1 MTAKTVVL
9 NSPFLQLENQGE
21 IVVFPLTQDRHTLGR
36 DPSLVD
42 TIVPDSW
49 QIVSRQQ
56 AVFKKNGED
65 DCIFDGDGQIP
76 SSNRLYLERSLITPQ
91 TGCKLENGMVL
102 NIGLDPKTLIRVT
115 YINPSSSNLA
125 RINYSAQS
133 IALDRQPVTI
143 GRDPTATLQL
153 DAPTISRT
161 HAMINQDASGRYIL
175 RDLSTNGVFVWGICQ
190 RTADC
195 SSDDY

>member
-1 MTAKTVVL
+1 VVL
-9 NSPFLQLENQGE
+9 
-21 IVVFPLTQDRHTLGR
+21 PLTQDRHTLGR

-56 AVFKKNGED
+56 AVFKKDGED
-65 DCIFDGDGQIP
+65 YCIFDGDGQIP
-76 SSNRLYLERSLITPQ
+76 TSNRLYLERSLITPQ

-115 YINPSSSNLA
+115 YINPNSSNLA

-161 HAMINQDASGRYIL
+161 HAMISQDASGRHIL
-175 RDLSTNGVFVWGICQ
+175 RAISVLMGYLSTDSGLLKRRLLVMVRRLKLVHWRRC
-190 RTADC
+190 
-195 SSDDY
+195 